1 MKKIEKY
8 KYRSDLVAIFIFLVV
23 TFTMTYLLWHSHQL
37 FIANDW
43 SFHVSRVEEIYD
55 NLKDGHLFTYIA
67 THTVSK
73 NRGRK
78 FSFLSNHFP
87 LSLGIAPLYI

>member
-23 TFTMTYLLWHSHQL
+23 TFTMTYPLWHSHQL

-55 NLKDGHLFTYIA
+55 NLKDGHYLLTLQPILFKKQGSQI
-67 THTVSK
+67 
-73 NRGRK
+73 
-78 FSFLSNHFP
+78 FFLSNHFP